1 MPPGRHWACLEVIVD
16 GDEKE
21 LRLHLRTFLMQVL
34 EQVLVLEHL
43 DNDICSKAISIV
55 MKE

>member
-1 MPPGRHWACLEVIVD
+1 MSTEVIVD

-43 DNDICSKAISIV
+43 DNDICSAISIV
-55 MKE
+55 MRE